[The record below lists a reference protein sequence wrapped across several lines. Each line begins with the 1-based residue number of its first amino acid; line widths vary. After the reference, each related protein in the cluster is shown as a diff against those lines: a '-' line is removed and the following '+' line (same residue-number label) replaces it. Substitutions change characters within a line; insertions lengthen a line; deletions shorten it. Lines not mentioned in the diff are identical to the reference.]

1 MTVPQRG
8 RQRVTIDGSEKKF
21 SHGNFPSWLSSVEV
35 IISEFDN
42 TDIFAMKST
51 SQPCIF
57 HPKLEKDWR
66 FNVTIKT
73 KFDDKWKDNIPKD
86 NVPSAKVFFFFFLI
100 CLRFL

>member
-42 TDIFAMKST
+42 TDIFTMKST
-51 SQPCIF
+51 SQPVF
-57 HPKLEKDWR
+57 
-66 FNVTIKT
+66 
-73 KFDDKWKDNIPKD
+73 
-86 NVPSAKVFFFFFLI
+86 SAKIGKNCQDNYFFE
-100 CLRFL
+100 RANY